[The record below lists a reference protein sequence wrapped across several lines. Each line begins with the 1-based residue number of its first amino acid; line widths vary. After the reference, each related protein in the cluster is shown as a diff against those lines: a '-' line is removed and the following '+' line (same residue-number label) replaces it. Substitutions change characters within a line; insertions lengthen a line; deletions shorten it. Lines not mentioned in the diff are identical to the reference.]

1 MEAQERN
8 EAVAG
13 AKGTIVL
20 GDQTFLVDQITD
32 RHMATLSAYL
42 RKRLKSPL
50 DAILSSIKGLPP
62 ELQKVAVSEAVKL
75 QASGP
80 PEVTKGF
87 VEQQL
92 LEPEP
97 LSFLVWILIRG
108 SHPEVR
114 HDQAFISM
122 VEKAGSESVLSD
134 LYSAAGLSKMQGN

>member
-50 DAILSSIKGLPP
+50 DAILSSIKGLSP
-62 ELQKVAVSEAVKL
+62 ELQKVAVAEAVKL

-80 PEVTKGF
+80 PEVTKSF

-108 SHPEVR
+108 NHPEVR

-122 VEKAGSESVLSD
+122 VEKAGAESVLSD